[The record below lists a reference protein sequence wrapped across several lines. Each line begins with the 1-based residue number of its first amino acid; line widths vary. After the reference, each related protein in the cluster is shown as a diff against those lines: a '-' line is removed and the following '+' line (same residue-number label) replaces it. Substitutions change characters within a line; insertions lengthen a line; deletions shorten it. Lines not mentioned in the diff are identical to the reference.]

1 MEADQKEIAG
11 VRIKIDKFK
20 TLRKAGTR
28 RKMIGKALTVSENNG
43 SVNWQ
48 AAKDA
53 GIEFVMIRYSYG
65 FEFER

>member
-1 MEADQKEIAG
+1 
-11 VRIKIDKFK
+11 
-20 TLRKAGTR
+20 
-28 RKMIGKALTVSENNG
+28 MIGKALTVSENNG